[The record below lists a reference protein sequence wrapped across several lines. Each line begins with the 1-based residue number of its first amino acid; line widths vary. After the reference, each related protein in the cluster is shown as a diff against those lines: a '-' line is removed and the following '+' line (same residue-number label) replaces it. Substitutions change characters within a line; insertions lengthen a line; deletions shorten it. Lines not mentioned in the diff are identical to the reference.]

1 MDDAH
6 TITVLLHACYCGN
19 ELHAFDKNLLASTTL
34 YLEKDDKSTDVCLEM
49 LPDVTL
55 LNLID
60 LIIYIYNEYKI
71 HYFIVLLKRSKPLT
85 EHNE

>member
-34 YLEKDDKSTDVCLEM
+34 YFEKDDKSTDVM
-49 LPDVTL
+49 LRDAARCYIVKSNRPY
-55 LNLID
+55 NLH
-60 LIIYIYNEYKI
+60 L
-71 HYFIVLLKRSKPLT
+71 
-85 EHNE
+85 